1 MPVIML
7 KKTDYDTRIHEI
19 GKKIT
24 TDHPKYTTIQKFNK
38 LTLLQD

>member
-1 MPVIML
+1 MTQKFMKL
-7 KKTDYDTRIHEI
+7 ER
-19 GKKIT
+19 IT